1 MLGPV
6 FWSGREVASSLTTS
20 PGAGVSAPLFHE
32 PLYAITELSSE
43 TFNRDDFQKLLV
55 RVCPGTLSGITKFS
69 EHEAD

>member
-6 FWSGREVASSLTTS
+6 FWLGREVASSLTTS
-20 PGAGVSAPLFHE
+20 LGAGVSAPLFHE

-55 RVCPGTLSGITKFS
+55 GATAPMMLLDFERLS
-69 EHEAD
+69 